1 MAKNEQHM
9 IQITAPFLKTMKQQG
24 HKIVALTSYDFAT
37 TQILNEADV
46 DVVLV
51 GDSLGMVKLGYPS
64 TLPVTVED
72 MLYHTRIV
80 ARGNSRALL
89 VTDMPYLSYQVSAQ
103 EAVRHSGRMLKEGGA
118 QAVKIEGGQE
128 ILPAIKALRAA
139 KIPVMGHLGM
149 TPQSVNVFGGY
160 KVQGRDAKVRKQ
172 LITDARALEKA
183 GVFAIVLEC
192 VPNDVARKLTRLLSI
207 PTIGIGA
214 GVGCDGQILVVD
226 DLIGWTEGPLPR
238 FVKRYAKVRETVTEA
253 VRHYARDV
261 LGRKFP
267 DKEHS
272 YE

>member
-1 MAKNEQHM
+1 MNKV
-9 IQITAPFLKTMKQQG
+9 TVPLLKTMKQQG
-24 HKIVALTSYDFAT
+24 QPIVTLTSYDFST
-37 TQILNEADV
+37 TKILNEADV
-46 DVVLV
+46 DVILV
-51 GDSLGMVKLGYPS
+51 GDSLGMVKLGHPS

-89 VTDMPYLSYQVSAQ
+89 VTDMPYLSYHVSPQ
-103 EAVRHSGRMLKEGGA
+103 EAVRHAGRMLKEGGA

-149 TPQSVNVFGGY
+149 TPQSVNVYGGY

-172 LITDARALEKA
+172 LVADALALEKA
-183 GVFAIVLEC
+183 GAFAIVLEC
-192 VPNDVARKLTRLLSI
+192 VPDSLGRALSKRLSI

-214 GVGCDGQILVVD
+214 GAGCDGQVLVVD

-238 FVKRYAKVRETVTEA
+238 FVKRYATVRDTVSDA
-253 VRHYARDV
+253 VKRYARDV
-261 LGRKFP
+261 RGRRFP
-267 DKEHS
+267 DKDHS
-272 YE
+272 YPG